1 MKQSSHLDTVRH
13 IATPEGCE
21 ISLRLA
27 GPVVR
32 AGAWFIDFF
41 IRVIVWI
48 ILVNLLAYLGGFGE
62 GLMLISLF
70 LLEWA
75 YPILFEVFWR
85 GRTPGKNILGIAVM
99 NDDGTP
105 VGWSASF
112 VRNTLRVIDGAPIL
126 LYAAGFVTI
135 MLNRD
140 GKRLGDL
147 AAGTVVAYVEKRRHS
162 AQAQGQEGAEPP
174 PFPLTVDEQRALIE
188 FRNRERGL
196 TTERAEELASAAEPL
211 TRGLPP
217 KDARTHLM
225 RIANYLLG
233 QR

>member
-1 MKQSSHLDTVRH
+1 MNQPSHLDTVRH

-41 IRVIVWI
+41 IRVVVWI
-48 ILVNLLAYLGGFGE
+48 ILINILAYLGKFGE
-62 GLMLISLF
+62 GIMLVSLF
-70 LLEWA
+70 LLEWF
-75 YPILFEVFWR
+75 YPVLFEVFWQ
-85 GRTPGKNILGIAVM
+85 GRTPGKHMLGLAVM
-99 NDDGTP
+99 HDNGTP
-105 VGWSASF
+105 VGWNASF
-112 VRNTLRVIDGAPIL
+112 VRNTLRVIDFAPT

-147 AAGTVVAYVEKRRHS
+147 AAGTVVAYLEKHKH
-162 AQAQGQEGAEPP
+162 GTHDKGLEGAEPP

-188 FRNRERGL
+188 FRNRARGL
-196 TTERAEELASAAEPL
+196 TVERAEELASAAEPL
-211 TRGLPP
+211 THGLLPEG
-217 KDARTHLM
+217 ARTRLL